1 MKRIKVYL
9 DNCCYNR
16 PFDDQTQFVVHL
28 EALAKLK
35 IQQDIRTR
43 KIDLATSYILIAEN
57 YANRFEVKR
66 HDIQTFINEYTH
78 TFVSKVRDNDVKKY
92 AKQIM
97 SSGVKLMDACHVASA
112 IIAGSDYFITTDK
125 RLLKYRSTSIVVID
139 PVRYTLENN
148 SDLEDKDETKYD

>member
-28 EALAKLK
+28 EAVAKLK
-35 IQQDIRTR
+35 IQQDIRCG

-66 HDIQTFINEYTH
+66 NDI
-78 TFVSKVRDNDVKKY
+78 
-92 AKQIM
+92 
-97 SSGVKLMDACHVASA
+97 
-112 IIAGSDYFITTDK
+112 
-125 RLLKYRSTSIVVID
+125 
-139 PVRYTLENN
+139 
-148 SDLEDKDETKYD
+148 